1 MWLHVKPF
9 RLPRSVSSVLIGLI
23 YHPPHASSED
33 NNVLFSHVQETVDW
47 FLHLYP
53 EALVCV
59 TGDFNPA
66 STNISSAVF
75 KRMSGLTQIV
85 KVLTRDSGTLDW
97 CLTNSPKCLSDPK
110 QLPKIGRSDHYFVL
124 VRQVPSTQKRGK
136 CTIIKRDT
144 RDSALR
150 GFGRWITSFSW
161 DEVFSLDRCEK
172 TFDLLYRIM
181 ADAVNRF
188 LPLKSFRVHSSDK
201 PWISPKIKFLV
212 ARRQH
217 ALNLFGKNSHAFKMW
232 RNKVQRAITS
242 AKKFYYDT
250 KVKGLKDS
258 NAEKWRKEVKNLADI
273 LDDSG
278 QW

>member
-1 MWLHVKPF
+1 M
-9 RLPRSVSSVLIGLI
+9 
-23 YHPPHASSED
+23 
-33 NNVLFSHVQETVDW
+33 N
-47 FLHLYP
+47 
-53 EALVCV
+53 
-59 TGDFNPA
+59 
-66 STNISSAVF
+66 
-75 KRMSGLTQIV
+75 
-85 KVLTRDSGTLDW
+85 VLTRDSGTLDW

-110 QLPKIGRSDHYFVL
+110 QLPKIGRSDHYCV
-124 VRQVPSTQKRGK
+124 VVQQVPSTQKRSK
-136 CTIIKRDT
+136 RTIIKRDT

-150 GFGRWITSFSW
+150 GFGGWITSFSW

-172 TFDLLYRIM
+172 KFDLFYRIM
-181 ADAVNRF
+181 SDAVNRF

-217 ALNLFGKNSHAFKMW
+217 VLNRFGKNSHAFKMW

-258 NAEKWRKEVKNLADI
+258 NVKKWWKEVKNLAGI
-273 LDDSG
+273 SDDSG
-278 QW
+278 